1 MPISIPMRKVDYI
14 LGEKAEIILTSGIKI
29 SGYGDCYVWLPA
41 DADSGEDEDVEYLR
55 FVLDNGKEEYLT
67 DEDID
72 KYKIIA

>member
-1 MPISIPMRKVDYI
+1 MSISLPMRKVDYI
-14 LGEKAEIILTSGIKI
+14 LGEKAEIILASGIKI
-29 SGYGDCYVWLPA
+29 SGYGDCYVWLPD
-41 DADSGEDEDVEYLR
+41 DADSGEDVEYLR